1 MQSLCFPKLQGCQHI
16 FFFKSRITQTKS
28 WGIIDFE
35 TIFFAAVLKH
45 LDYWRFSLNILLIYY
60 TYTHTHSLFIFIYIH
75 IITIHLSYSLVQCFS
90 NLNMPKNSL
99 GILLN
104 VDPDSGGVCGR
115 VANELSGGADAARM
129 TTVRVAR
136 YLIAIYMMVVLVS
149 RCARASFD
157 WLVGV
162 NC

>member
-1 MQSLCFPKLQGCQHI
+1 MK
-16 FFFKSRITQTKS
+16 
-28 WGIIDFE
+28 
-35 TIFFAAVLKH
+35 V
-45 LDYWRFSLNILLIYY
+45 FSEHPFNLLYIH
-60 TYTHTHSLFIFIYIH
+60 THTHSLFIFIYIH

-115 VANELSGGADAARM
+115 GANELSGGADAARM

-157 WLVGV
+157 
-162 NC
+162 